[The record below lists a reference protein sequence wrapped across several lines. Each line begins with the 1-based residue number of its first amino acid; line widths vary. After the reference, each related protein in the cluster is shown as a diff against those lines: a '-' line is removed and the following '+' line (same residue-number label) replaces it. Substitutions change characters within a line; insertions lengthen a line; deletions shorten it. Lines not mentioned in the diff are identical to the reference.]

1 MLVYLRVL
9 VHFDQASA
17 IFETWRGLERE
28 ERASRGMNSEADL
41 RVSAYFSLLNM
52 EVNILYCKLT
62 PTIPV
67 PSENECMAG

>member
-1 MLVYLRVL
+1 MQAYLRVL

-28 ERASRGMNSEADL
+28 ERASKEMNSEADL
-41 RVSAYFSLLNM
+41 QVSTYFSLLNM
-52 EVNILYCKLT
+52 EVNILDCKLT

-67 PSENECMAG
+67 PSENVCMAG

>member
-41 RVSAYFSLLNM
+41 RCLHLLF
-52 EVNILYCKLT
+52 LT
-62 PTIPV
+62 EHG
-67 PSENECMAG
+67 SEYPLLQANTNNSCALRK